1 MADTQ
6 YIMTKQN
13 YDDLK
18 KELDYLVKVKRPEII
33 ERIAEAR
40 SHGDL
45 SENAEYDAAREEQRS
60 NEGKIIELEYQIKNV
75 VIEEESC
82 DNSTVHLGSKVT
94 VYDPDMEEEATYTLT
109 SVTDVDVINNKISI
123 ESPVGAALMKHKVGD
138 EVTVKLL
145 NGTSYILKI
154 KEIA

>member
-1 MADTQ
+1 MAELIVMTQ
-6 YIMTKQN
+6 KN

-60 NEGKIIELEYQIKNV
+60 NEGKIVELEDKIKNAD
-75 VIEEESC
+75 IREENKDTSY
-82 DNSTVHLGSKVT
+82 VHLGSVVT
-94 VYDPDMEEEATYTLT
+94 VYDEDMEESDVYTIVSIT
-109 SVTDVDVINNKISI
+109 EVDAMAGKISV
-123 ESPVGAALMKHKVGD
+123 ESPVGAALLRKKVGD
-138 EVTVKLL
+138 TVKVDCPD
-145 NGTSYILKI
+145 GAYTLKI
-154 KEIA
+154 LEIK

>member
-1 MADTQ
+1 MAEQ
-6 YIMTKQN
+6 FVMTKKN

-60 NEGKIIELEYQIKNV
+60 NEGKIAEIEYRIKNAD
-75 VIEEESC
+75 IREEDTDTSY
-82 DNSTVHLGSKVT
+82 VHLNSVVT
-94 VYDPDMEEEATYTLT
+94 VYDEDLQETQQYTIT
-109 SVTDVDVINNKISI
+109 SITDVDIMNGKISL
-123 ESPVGAALMKHKVGD
+123 ESPVGSALLKKHVGD
-138 EVTVKLL
+138 TVTVTCPD
-145 NGTSYILKI
+145 GSSYSMKI
-154 KEIA
+154 MAIK

>member
-1 MADTQ
+1 MAELIVMTQ
-6 YIMTKQN
+6 KN

-60 NEGKIIELEYQIKNV
+60 NEGKIAELEYKIKNAD
-75 VIEEESC
+75 IREENKDTSY
-82 DNSTVHLGSKVT
+82 VHLGSVVT
-94 VYDPDMEEEATYTLT
+94 VYDEDMEEEQTYTIT
-109 SVTDVDVINNKISI
+109 SVTDVDVMAGKISVD
-123 ESPVGAALMKHKVGD
+123 SPVGAALLRKKVG
-138 EVTVKLL
+138 EKITVKCPD
-145 NGTSYILKI
+145 GTDYVLKI
-154 KEIA
+154 LTIR

>member
-1 MADTQ
+1 MSEQIVMTQ
-6 YIMTKQN
+6 KN

-60 NEGKIIELEYQIKNV
+60 NEGKIAEIEYKIKNADIRAEV
-75 VIEEESC
+75 T
-82 DNSTVHLGSKVT
+82 DNSYVHLGSVVT
-94 VYDPDMEEEATYTLT
+94 VYDDDLGEEQTYTIT
-109 SVTDVDVINNKISI
+109 SVTDVDVMNGKISV
-123 ESPVGAALMKHKVGD
+123 ESPVGAALLRKKAGD
-138 EVTVKLL
+138 AVTVKCP
-145 NGTSYILKI
+145 NGSEYTMKI
-154 KEIA
+154 IGIK

>member
-1 MADTQ
+1 MAEL
-6 YIMTKQN
+6 IVMTKKN

-60 NEGKIIELEYQIKNV
+60 NEGKIAEIEYKIKNADV
-75 VIEEESC
+75 REENKDTSY
-82 DNSTVHLGSKVT
+82 VHLGSVVT
-94 VYDPDMEEEATYTLT
+94 VHDDDLDEKQVYTIT
-109 SVTDVDVINNKISI
+109 SVTEVDVMAGKISVD
-123 ESPVGAALMKHKVGD
+123 SPVGAALLRKKVGD
-138 EVTVKLL
+138 KVTVKCPD
-145 NGTSYILKI
+145 GSEYTLKI
-154 KEIA
+154 LTIR